1 MKRLFKNGLPSDFR
15 IPIRRVLVVPFVL
28 QICATVGLVGYLS
41 FRNSQQAV
49 EDLTSQLRMEV
60 SARIRRELQGYFEIP
75 HEINRLNATALTHD
89 VIDVA
94 NATRGEAQLYQQMR
108 ISPNLAFAY
117 CGNNRGDFFGVLRD
131 PEDGS
136 LQLSYS
142 NANTQGKRQFFTL
155 NVRGQRTY
163 FLRQLKTVF
172 DARRRPW
179 YRAATQ
185 AQQPIWTDIY
195 LAFTTG
201 LPNITA
207 SLPVYDKA
215 GQRLLGVCAT
225 DVVLPE
231 EFRDFLRDL
240 EIGKSGQAFVM
251 DRQGRLISS
260 SADEP
265 LMTGTQDNP
274 EFLQAINSQDPLV
287 QGTTEYIFKRF
298 GSLRQIVRSQ
308 QLNFQLEGQRHFV
321 QVLPFRDGRGL
332 DWLIVVAIPEAD
344 FMGQIYANNRNTFGL
359 MVLAL
364 GVAVGIGLLIT
375 RWLTQP
381 VLRITTASE
390 MIAKG
395 DIKHGD
401 LRLHDSETG
410 PISELRTLAFSF
422 NSMANQLKTS
432 FETLED
438 KVNERTAELANANAQ
453 ISTLNEKLKAE
464 NLRMGAE
471 LDVVRQIQQMI
482 LPKPEELDNVEGLD
496 IAGFMEPADEVGGDY
511 YDVLQTE
518 GVVTVGIGD
527 VTGHGLESGMLM
539 LMTQT
544 AVRTLKEIQEHDPI
558 KFLATLNRTIY
569 QNVQRMDSEKNLTLA
584 ILNYTEGCIS
594 ISGQH
599 EEILIVRTSGTIESI
614 DTINLGMPIGLDDDI
629 AGFIDCIN
637 VTLQPGD
644 GVVLYTDGI
653 PEAYDLDKK
662 QYGMARLRQMIARS
676 WDGTADDIKQ
686 AIIGDVKRFIG
697 EQKVFDDITLLVLKQ
712 Q

>member
-1 MKRLFKNGLPSDFR
+1 MKRLLSGVSSDFR
-15 IPIRRVLVVPFVL
+15 IPIRRILVVPFVL

-49 EDLTSQLRMEV
+49 QDLTSQLRTEV
-60 SARIRRELQGYFEIP
+60 SARIQRELQGYFETP
-75 HEINRLNATALTHD
+75 HEINRLNSTALSHN
-89 VIDVA
+89 VIDIA
-94 NATRGEAQLYQQMR
+94 NATRGEAQLYQQMK

-117 CGNNRGDFFGVLRD
+117 CGNNRGDFFGVLRA

-142 NANTQGKRQFFTL
+142 NVSTHGKRQYYTL

-163 FLRQLKTVF
+163 FLRQLKTIF
-172 DARRRPW
+172 DARQRPW

-185 AQQPIWTDIY
+185 AQRPVWTDVYI
-195 LAFTTG
+195 AFTTG

-207 SLPVYDKA
+207 ALPVYDKS
-215 GQRLLGVCAT
+215 GQRLLGVCAA

-231 EFRDFLRDL
+231 EFRNFLRDL
-240 EIGKSGQAFVM
+240 DIGKSGQAFVM

-260 SADEP
+260 SVDEP
-265 LMTGTQDNP
+265 LMMGDSENP
-274 EFLQAINSQDPLV
+274 QFLQAVNSQDPLV
-287 QGTTEYIFKRF
+287 QGTAQHIADRF
-298 GSLRQIVRSQ
+298 GSLKEISRSQ
-308 QLNFQLEGQRHFV
+308 QLNFKLDGQRHFV

-344 FMGQIYANNRNTFGL
+344 FMQRIYANNRNTIGL
-359 MVLAL
+359 MLLAL
-364 GVAVGIGLLIT
+364 GSAVGVGLLIT

-381 VLRITTASE
+381 VLRITQASKA
-390 MIAKG
+390 IASG
-395 DIKHGD
+395 DLKHGD
-401 LRLHDSETG
+401 RRLRDSETS
-410 PISELRTLAFSF
+410 PVIELRTLAYSF
-422 NSMANQLKTS
+422 DSMASQLKTS

-438 KVNERTAELANANAQ
+438 KVTERTAELASANAQ

-471 LDVVRQIQQMI
+471 LEVVRQIQQMI
-482 LPKPEELDNVEGLD
+482 LPKAEELKRVEGLD
-496 IAGFMEPADEVGGDY
+496 IVGFMEPADEVGGDY
-511 YDVLQTE
+511 YDVLEIE
-518 GVVTVGIGD
+518 GIVTLGIGD

-544 AVRTLKEIQEHDPI
+544 AVRTLKENQEHDPI
-558 KFLATLNRTIY
+558 QFLETLNRTIY

-584 ILNYTEGCIS
+584 ILNYSDGWMS

-599 EEILIVRTSGTIESI
+599 EEILIVRANCTVESI
-614 DTINLGMPIGLDDDI
+614 DTVDLGMPIGLDDNI
-629 AGFIDCIN
+629 TAFIN
-637 VTLQPGD
+637 YVSVKLQPGD

-653 PEAYDLDKK
+653 PEAYNLHRK
-662 QYGMARLRQMIARS
+662 QYGMPRLRQIIAQN
-676 WDGTADDIKQ
+676 WKGTAE
-686 AIIGDVKRFIG
+686 DVKRAIINDVKGFIG
-697 EQKVFDDITLLVLKQ
+697 NQKVFDDITLLVLKQ

>member
-1 MKRLFKNGLPSDFR
+1 MKRLFSRFPSDFCV
-15 IPIRRVLVVPFVL
+15 PIRRVLVVPFVL

-49 EDLTSQLRMEV
+49 QDLTSQLRMEV
-60 SARIRRELQGYFEIP
+60 SARIQKELQGYFETP
-75 HEINRLNATALTHD
+75 HEINRLNATALIHG
-89 VIDVA
+89 VMDVA
-94 NATRGEAQLYQQMR
+94 DATRGEAQLYQQMK
-108 ISPNLAFAY
+108 ISPNIAFVY
-117 CGNNRGDFFGVLRD
+117 CGNNRGDFFGVLRA

-142 NANTQGKRQFFTL
+142 NVATRGKRQFYTL

-163 FLRQLKTVF
+163 FLHQLGTIF
-172 DARRRPW
+172 DARQRPW

-185 AQQPIWTDIY
+185 AQQPVWTDVYI
-195 LAFTTG
+195 AFTTG

-207 SLPVYDKA
+207 ALPVYDRS
-215 GQRLLGVCAT
+215 GRQLLGVCAA

-251 DRQGRLISS
+251 DRAGRLISS

-265 LMTGTQDNP
+265 LMLGDEEEP
-274 EFLQAINSQDPLV
+274 EFLQAVDSQDPLV
-287 QGTTEYIFKRF
+287 QGTAQHIFDRF
-298 GSLRQIVRSQ
+298 GGLGKISRSR

-321 QVLPFRDGRGL
+321 QVLPFKDGRGL

-344 FMGQIYANNRNTFGL
+344 FMEQIYANNRNTIGL
-359 MVLAL
+359 TLLAL
-364 GVAVGIGLLIT
+364 GTAVGIGLLIT

-381 VLRITTASE
+381 VLRITQASE
-390 MIAKG
+390 AISKG
-395 DIKHGD
+395 DLKHQD
-401 LRLHDSETG
+401 LKLRDSETG
-410 PISELRTLAFSF
+410 PVSELRTLAYAFD
-422 NSMANQLKTS
+422 SMASQLKTS

-438 KVNERTAELANANAQ
+438 KVKERTAALASANAQ
-453 ISTLNEKLKAE
+453 ISRLNDKLKAE

-471 LDVVRQIQQMI
+471 LDVVRKIQQMI
-482 LPKPEELDNVEGLD
+482 LPKPEELKKVKGLD
-496 IAGFMEPADEVGGDY
+496 IVGFMEPADEVGGDY

-518 GVVTVGIGD
+518 GVVTLGIGD

-558 KFLATLNRTIY
+558 KFLETLNRTIY

-584 ILNYTEGCIS
+584 ILNYSDGWVS

-599 EEILIVRTSGTIESI
+599 EEILIVRADNTIESI
-614 DTINLGMPIGLDDDI
+614 DTMNLGMPIGLDDSI
-629 AGFIDCIN
+629 ADFIN
-637 VTLQPGD
+637 YVSVQLQPGD

-653 PEAYDLDKK
+653 PEAYNLRKK
-662 QYGMARLRQMIARS
+662 QYGMPRLCQVIAHS
-676 WDGTADDIKQ
+676 WGGTADQVKQ
-686 AIIGDVKRFIG
+686 AIIDDVKAFIG
-697 EQKVFDDITLLVLKQ
+697 KQKVFDDITLLVLKRQ
-712 Q
+712 